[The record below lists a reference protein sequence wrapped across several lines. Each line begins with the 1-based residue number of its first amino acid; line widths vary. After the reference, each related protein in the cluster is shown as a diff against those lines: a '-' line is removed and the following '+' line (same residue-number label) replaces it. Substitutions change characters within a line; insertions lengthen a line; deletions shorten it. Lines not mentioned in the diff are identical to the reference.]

1 MVWPHPTIRCGAPAR
16 PCTRSRSP
24 GAKASPGSRAR
35 CHPARRRDE
44 PRHEV
49 GAIRPAIAP
58 PALADGRHA
67 AGHALHRRGHGG
79 LTRRLP
85 PAGRAP
91 STTRHRAPDPGHR
104 PADQPPVQHAAAVSI
119 DPGLVGA
126 HGRHRQ
132 RAVALCAH
140 ARSAARGLGDALGGA
155 LSDRPVRPGAPAA
168 DPAALANA
176 VRRAPPHAYD
186 PRPSAVPDVP
196 GPPVGRAVPHD
207 RHARPLAG
215 PHGHL
220 AGPGLPEA
228 AGAPRG
234 GRLAV
239 RAARGARRRWPLTS
253 QVIEDDRWRGHHGFV
268 PSATTLIVTLA
279 VLLGAGAGAR
289 GLRLLARGL
298 RHDDDPDAPLW
309 IVRGLRGVI
318 VGLCMGALSAGVV
331 FEQVWLIVFG
341 AVWLAEE
348 IYETGVLAL
357 ILRSGAKPADRWDK
371 DVGAARPPP
380 LAPPAEIRRSPGG
393 SPDVA
398 C

>member
-1 MVWPHPTIRCGAPAR
+1 
-16 PCTRSRSP
+16 
-24 GAKASPGSRAR
+24 
-35 CHPARRRDE
+35 
-44 PRHEV
+44 
-49 GAIRPAIAP
+49 
-58 PALADGRHA
+58 
-67 AGHALHRRGHGG
+67 
-79 LTRRLP
+79 
-85 PAGRAP
+85 
-91 STTRHRAPDPGHR
+91 
-104 PADQPPVQHAAAVSI
+104 
-119 DPGLVGA
+119 
-126 HGRHRQ
+126 
-132 RAVALCAH
+132 
-140 ARSAARGLGDALGGA
+140 
-155 LSDRPVRPGAPAA
+155 
-168 DPAALANA
+168 
-176 VRRAPPHAYD
+176 
-186 PRPSAVPDVP
+186 
-196 GPPVGRAVPHD
+196 
-207 RHARPLAG
+207 
-215 PHGHL
+215 
-220 AGPGLPEA
+220 
-228 AGAPRG
+228 
-234 GRLAV
+234 V
-239 RAARGARRRWPLTS
+239 RATRAARRRWPLTS

-331 FEQVWLIVFG
+331 FEQLWLIVFG